1 MKCPQCGH
9 DNPEDALFCG
19 GCGAS
24 LGASTPI
31 GVGGASSELPTGSF
45 PKTIKRNHHRR
56 IEPWMWIVS
65 GCVGIVILW
74 FLVLSGAWCPEFLGC
89 QDWGQIV
96 RGDSYAEEGLYERAI
111 QEYDEA
117 IRLERDHARAY
128 YHRGLAYEALGKTI
142 EAERDFAKAKELG
155 YYSAPGLSFH
165 EGGCPVT
172 ILDDFK
178 KAIEVTPLILES
190 EMSRDFECQAW
201 SFSGDEGQI
210 LRFEPRPK
218 SGSRIDFGHVGI
230 HLSLVDDERLQVTG
244 SDLIGEDEELREIAL
259 PETGT
264 YTLQV
269 EGNIDE
275 TSGAYVITI
284 SSDLTQTGTPTDS
297 QRRPTATPIP
307 VHIENLPIE
316 WQFLSEVFSK
326 YVNVFGVNI
335 FATKDTPDSKVGHA
349 SNVLAQYLDNN
360 ADGTPDNPVVI
371 NAMTQVNASII
382 MVTSEFDM
390 ESVFRRMPERFHEM
404 IDRGQLRVH
413 DLYGEEIDLT
423 KAEGNF
429 DASLE
434 EILHL
439 VTSVGY
445 AQTYPDVFGEEPGST
460 IAGYM
465 DNARGGHFEERRD
478 SDCDDDQPNRSWQEG
493 QCALPP
499 NGEYPKDA
507 WYTYLD
513 PTCSYSCMVT
523 EYFYWALTAL
533 AGAQSGNQRCNDISD
548 EWVLC
553 TDTQVKSKDPDIY
566 TLLTEPQYALP
577 PKLPDGNYTPSPP

>member
-1 MKCPQCGH
+1 M
-9 DNPEDALFCG
+9 
-19 GCGAS
+19 
-24 LGASTPI
+24 
-31 GVGGASSELPTGSF
+31 
-45 PKTIKRNHHRR
+45 
-56 IEPWMWIVS
+56 
-65 GCVGIVILW
+65 
-74 FLVLSGAWCPEFLGC
+74 
-89 QDWGQIV
+89 
-96 RGDSYAEEGLYERAI
+96 
-111 QEYDEA
+111 
-117 IRLERDHARAY
+117 
-128 YHRGLAYEALGKTI
+128 
-142 EAERDFAKAKELG
+142 
-155 YYSAPGLSFH
+155 
-165 EGGCPVT
+165 
-172 ILDDFK
+172 
-178 KAIEVTPLILES
+178 
-190 EMSRDFECQAW
+190 
-201 SFSGDEGQI
+201 
-210 LRFEPRPK
+210 
-218 SGSRIDFGHVGI
+218 
-230 HLSLVDDERLQVTG
+230 
-244 SDLIGEDEELREIAL
+244 
-259 PETGT
+259 
-264 YTLQV
+264 
-269 EGNIDE
+269 
-275 TSGAYVITI
+275 
-284 SSDLTQTGTPTDS
+284 
-297 QRRPTATPIP
+297 
-307 VHIENLPIE
+307 
-316 WQFLSEVFSK
+316 
-326 YVNVFGVNI
+326 NVFGVNI

-360 ADGTPDNPVVI
+360 ADGTPDNPAVI

-382 MVTSEFDM
+382 MVASEFDM

-404 IDRGQLRVH
+404 IDRGQLQVH

-439 VTSVGY
+439 VTSAGY

-460 IAGYM
+460 IARYM

-478 SDCDDDQPNRSWQEG
+478 SDCDDDQPNRSWHEG

-499 NGEYPKDA
+499 NGEYPKAA

-566 TLLTEPQYALP
+566 TMLTEPQYALP

>member
-1 MKCPQCGH
+1 
-9 DNPEDALFCG
+9 
-19 GCGAS
+19 
-24 LGASTPI
+24 
-31 GVGGASSELPTGSF
+31 
-45 PKTIKRNHHRR
+45 
-56 IEPWMWIVS
+56 
-65 GCVGIVILW
+65 
-74 FLVLSGAWCPEFLGC
+74 
-89 QDWGQIV
+89 
-96 RGDSYAEEGLYERAI
+96 
-111 QEYDEA
+111 QEYDET
-117 IRLERDHARAY
+117 IRINPYAEAY
-128 YHRGLAYEALGKTI
+128 YQRALAYEALGKTK
-142 EAERDFAKAKELG
+142 EAERDFEKAKDFG
-155 YYSAPGLSFH
+155 SNDS
-165 EGGCPVT
+165 GCPVT
-172 ILDDFK
+172 ILDDFT
-178 KAIEVTPLILES
+178 KATKVNPLVLEG
-190 EMSRDFECQAW
+190 EMSRDVECQAW
-201 SFSGDEGQI
+201 SFNGDEGQI

-218 SGSRIDFGHVGI
+218 SGSHIDFGHVGI
-230 HLSLVDDERLQVTG
+230 HLSLVDDERLQATG
-244 SDLIGEDEELREIAL
+244 SELIGEDEELREIAL

-297 QRRPTATPIP
+297 RRRPTATPIP
-307 VHIENLPIE
+307 AHIENLPIE

-382 MVTSEFDM
+382 MVASEFDM

-460 IAGYM
+460 IARYM
-465 DNARGGHFEERRD
+465 DNARGGHF
-478 SDCDDDQPNRSWQEG
+478 
-493 QCALPP
+493 
-499 NGEYPKDA
+499 
-507 WYTYLD
+507 
-513 PTCSYSCMVT
+513 
-523 EYFYWALTAL
+523 
-533 AGAQSGNQRCNDISD
+533 
-548 EWVLC
+548 
-553 TDTQVKSKDPDIY
+553 
-566 TLLTEPQYALP
+566 
-577 PKLPDGNYTPSPP
+577 

>member
-1 MKCPQCGH
+1 
-9 DNPEDALFCG
+9 
-19 GCGAS
+19 
-24 LGASTPI
+24 
-31 GVGGASSELPTGSF
+31 
-45 PKTIKRNHHRR
+45 
-56 IEPWMWIVS
+56 
-65 GCVGIVILW
+65 
-74 FLVLSGAWCPEFLGC
+74 
-89 QDWGQIV
+89 
-96 RGDSYAEEGLYERAI
+96 
-111 QEYDEA
+111 
-117 IRLERDHARAY
+117 
-128 YHRGLAYEALGKTI
+128 
-142 EAERDFAKAKELG
+142 
-155 YYSAPGLSFH
+155 
-165 EGGCPVT
+165 
-172 ILDDFK
+172 
-178 KAIEVTPLILES
+178 
-190 EMSRDFECQAW
+190 
-201 SFSGDEGQI
+201 
-210 LRFEPRPK
+210 
-218 SGSRIDFGHVGI
+218 
-230 HLSLVDDERLQVTG
+230 
-244 SDLIGEDEELREIAL
+244 
-259 PETGT
+259 
-264 YTLQV
+264 
-269 EGNIDE
+269 
-275 TSGAYVITI
+275 
-284 SSDLTQTGTPTDS
+284 
-297 QRRPTATPIP
+297 
-307 VHIENLPIE
+307 
-316 WQFLSEVFSK
+316 
-326 YVNVFGVNI
+326 
-335 FATKDTPDSKVGHA
+335 
-349 SNVLAQYLDNN
+349 
-360 ADGTPDNPVVI
+360 
-371 NAMTQVNASII
+371 
-382 MVTSEFDM
+382 
-390 ESVFRRMPERFHEM
+390 M